1 MYSTNVVSRKDA
13 DIFLRDSL
21 KYSGM
26 SYILSETCYNSV
38 RLFGS
43 SHYTQD
49 SEVN

>member
-13 DIFLRDSL
+13 DIFLRNSL
-21 KYSGM
+21 KYAGM
-26 SYILSETCYNSV
+26 SSLLYKTCYNSV